1 MSQEERRYNF
11 APFLR
16 ERTVKNYR
24 DLCRDQNDEEPTR
37 SPSPS
42 KSAYSSSF
50 SPSTSSPTSS
60 EAYSSSFSSSMS
72 STTSSGTR
80 PRRAKILQFED
91 FLGEKNA
98 KQEDFWLQRGV
109 KQRLG
114 PLRAEIEALET
125 AACNNNGD
133 VSKIPDDVFVIAND
147 LGVSPEMILDY
158 FGKDVLFARKLN
170 RDQQQLTPAGTII
183 SRKVS
188 LLKIKEKL
196 GKF

>member
-1 MSQEERRYNF
+1 MSQEEKRYNF

-24 DLCRDQNDEEPTR
+24 DLNDEGPTR

-60 EAYSSSFSSSMS
+60 EAYSSSSSSSMS

-133 VSKIPDDVFVIAND
+133 VSKIPDDVFVIADD

-188 LLKIKEKL
+188 LSKIIRRNMS
-196 GKF
+196 

>member
-1 MSQEERRYNF
+1 MSQEEKRYNF

-24 DLCRDQNDEEPTR
+24 DLNDEGPTR

-60 EAYSSSFSSSMS
+60 EAYSSSSSSSMS

-133 VSKIPDDVFVIAND
+133 VSKIPDDVFVIADD

-158 FGKDVLFARKLN
+158 FGKDVL
-170 RDQQQLTPAGTII
+170 
-183 SRKVS
+183 
-188 LLKIKEKL
+188 LLES
-196 GKF
+196 